1 MFGLL
6 MMCMYQNM
14 GIWDIPVELTG
25 KVVEAGWGWE
35 ECSLWK
41 YELITL

>member
-6 MMCMYQNM
+6 MMCIYQNM

-25 KVVEAGWGWE
+25 KVVRGWVGVGGVFSME
-35 ECSLWK
+35 
-41 YELITL
+41 I